1 MTLTTWLP
9 QVPRVTPCHLR
20 ISPTNRL
27 AILLVREEEEAEA
40 QRRETT
46 CSRTHRRKWEGGLQT
61 QASHVAPT
69 PAPSLHGDLGTYS
82 ARPRSPSGSIIHLHL
97 LPENHSLGPA
107 AKQVPRS
114 SREKAGAKSLA
125 VQFDPESSIRGL
137 SKPARGVWSQPSFC
151 SVTSHTKAGPYQ
163 HVAALKRVGGGGLIT
178 LPQPSPCFFLLSL
191 LFSLNNANT
200 EIESSPLSFGSY
212 ERKPHVQL
220 TPCPGRRLHNC
231 YYCITIPLTFSPV
244 LPSFLTSIVS
254 CCGTRIFGH
263 PPQIIFGTR

>member
-9 QVPRVTPCHLR
+9 QVPRVTPCHPR

-27 AILLVREEEEAEA
+27 AILIVTEEEEAEA

-82 ARPRSPSGSIIHLHL
+82 ARPRSPPSGSIIHLHL

-114 SREKAGAKSLA
+114 SRKKAGAKSLA

-151 SVTSHTKAGPYQ
+151 SVTSHTKAGPCQ
-163 HVAALKRVGGGGLIT
+163 HVAALNPGGGRGAHYIATT
-178 LPQPSPCFFLLSL
+178 LPLLG
-191 LFSLNNANT
+191 
-200 EIESSPLSFGSY
+200 SPL
-212 ERKPHVQL
+212 PA
-220 TPCPGRRLHNC
+220 
-231 YYCITIPLTFSPV
+231 
-244 LPSFLTSIVS
+244 FLSEQ
-254 CCGTRIFGH
+254 CKY
-263 PPQIIFGTR
+263 